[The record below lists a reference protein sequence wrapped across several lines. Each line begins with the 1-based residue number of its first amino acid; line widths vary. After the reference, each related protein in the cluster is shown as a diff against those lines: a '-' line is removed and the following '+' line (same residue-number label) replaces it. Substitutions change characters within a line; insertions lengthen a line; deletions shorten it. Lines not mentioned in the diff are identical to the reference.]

1 MRTSFSVLFALL
13 LSGCVVLLDH
23 PDAESVQGVVVRSDN
38 GAPEPNAK
46 VVIWEGRRFFTLFPI
61 SYPLV
66 AKATTDANGAFAVS
80 VANRWPARITAHTE
94 CLSGA
99 AEPNHADIR
108 EVVIRL
114 SERDRGCQ

>member
-38 GAPEPNAK
+38 GAPVPNAK

-61 SYPLV
+61 AYPLV

-94 CLSGA
+94 CLYGA